1 MVQVKV
7 RVGKQVVQKICH
19 KYIPIKHKKKNMRK
33 KATHIQS
40 TDQHVRPNK
49 NDSPLECQMIQHI
62 S

>member
-7 RVGKQVVQKICH
+7 RVGNRQFRKFVI
-19 KYIPIKHKKKNMRK
+19 KYILIKHKKNMRK

-40 TDQHVRPNK
+40 TDQHVKPNK

>member
-7 RVGKQVVQKICH
+7 RVGKQVVQKICPNQTH
-19 KYIPIKHKKKNMRK
+19 KKNMRK